1 MKRKG
6 FTLIELLVVIAIIAL
21 LMSILMPALSRVNEM
36 AKRVVCASNVG
47 GIVKAMATY
56 SQTDETGRFPRAGL
70 MRGPWGPVDP
80 GAWMVGT
87 PADAFGSSAPVTASL
102 YLLANQD
109 FITTKQVICKSDTE
123 ATEWELTKEPG
134 YVQGL
139 DYWKVW
145 DFGEVPFTHVSYAY
159 HMPYSYMYGTSL
171 TNQMLTGSREPGLA
185 VVADRSPGHS
195 ASVENDITGHGGNS
209 LTHGEEGQ
217 NVAFLDTH
225 VDFVK
230 TPACGISLDNIYTIS
245 DPDLGEQAGEIG
257 FFPSNFTDGPG
268 DKYDSYL
275 VNQTQ

>member
-70 MRGPWGPVDP
+70 MRGPWGPVAP
-80 GAWMVGT
+80 GAWLAAT

-185 VVADRSPGHS
+185 VVADRSPGFS
-195 ASVENDITGHGGNS
+195 ATMEDPITRHGGNS
-209 LTHGEEGQ
+209 MTHGQEGQ

-230 TPACGISLDNIYTIS
+230 TPACGISLDNIY
-245 DPDLGEQAGEIG
+245 
-257 FFPSNFTDGPG
+257 
-268 DKYDSYL
+268 L